1 MMLEHSVQTYPAI
14 PAAIQTRE
22 GVEQF
27 RRVAID
33 AKPAS
38 ALQSGMTHVH
48 ADVLAGS
55 TSAMAKLA
63 SGQCR
68 SSNGYL
74 CGSTDRKRGR
84 EHRIGSTQYDF
95 VERACFQTGR
105 LPQFAKYTKRF
116 RLKIRRPVLT
126 SRGFVCLHLI
136 FPVETT
142 N

>member
-63 SGQCR
+63 SGQRR

-74 CGSTDRKRGR
+74 CGSTDRKRGP

-95 VERACFQTGR
+95 FERPGVQTGR
-105 LPQFAKYTKRF
+105 LPHITKYTNPF
-116 RLKIRRPVLT
+116 PPKIPPPLLLT
-126 SRGFVCLHLI
+126 
-136 FPVETT
+136 P
-142 N
+142 